1 MTNDPTT
8 TPASA
13 PLAVPL
19 PDTARL
25 RRHVEFLA
33 AEPRSRLR
41 APQGMGRAETYV
53 HDQLAAVGWS
63 VGRRPFDVR
72 WQIGSTDRHGHRAL
86 ALKPRLHRRLRGA
99 NLIASLPGSGT
110 GPAVVV
116 GAHLDSVS
124 GSPGADD
131 NASGVAV
138 LLETARLLAEAPA
151 PARVVLAV
159 FDMEEL
165 GLIGARQAAREL
177 AGGGGVRGMICLE
190 SVGYFAD
197 DPGTQKLPVGFE
209 RVFPEASAAVRAG
222 GHRGDF
228 TLVVHRHSSTAAA
241 RVWQQAAAAASPSL
255 PALLLRDPRP
265 DGPLGL
271 LIGLAV
277 PPANHL
283 GRSDHAPFWNR
294 GIPALMLTDTATFR
308 NPHYHRS
315 TDVPRTLD
323 YDRLTSVTAATA
335 LSAAAWP
342 EPQRTPRPRH

>member
-1 MTNDPTT
+1 MRETDEPT
-8 TPASA
+8 
-13 PLAVPL
+13 L
-19 PDTARL
+19 PDPARL

-41 APQGMGRAETYV
+41 APAAMARAEAYV
-53 HDQLAAVGWS
+53 QDELTAAGWS
-63 VGRRPFDVR
+63 VERRPFDAR

-99 NLIASLPGSGT
+99 NLVASLPGPGE

-138 LLETARLLAEAPA
+138 ILETARLLAAAPV

-165 GLIGARQAAREL
+165 GLVGARQAAREL
-177 AGGGGVRGMICLE
+177 AGNARGMICLE
-190 SVGYFAD
+190 SVGYFTD
-197 DPGTQKLPVGFE
+197 EPGTQHLPVGFE
-209 RVFPEASAAVRAG
+209 RVFPEASAATRAD

-228 TLVVHRHSSTAAA
+228 ILVVHRRSS
-241 RVWQQAAAAASPSL
+241 AAAATTWQRAAATGLGSL
-255 PALLLRDPRP
+255 PSLLLRDPRP

-294 GIPALMLTDTATFR
+294 RVPALMLTDTANFR

-315 TDVPRTLD
+315 TDVPDTLD
-323 YDRLTSVTAATA
+323 YERLAAVTAATA
-335 LSAAAWP
+335 VTAMTWSDAGD
-342 EPQRTPRPRH
+342 EE

>member
-1 MTNDPTT
+1 MTNEPTAT
-8 TPASA
+8 DARGPF
-13 PLAVPL
+13 
-19 PDTARL
+19 PDAARL

-33 AEPRSRLR
+33 VEPRSRRWTPR
-41 APQGMGRAETYV
+41 AMERAEGYV
-53 HDQLAAVGWS
+53 HDELTAAGWQ
-63 VGRRPFDVR
+63 VERRPFDVR

-99 NLIASLPGSGT
+99 NLIASLPGSGD
-110 GPAVVV
+110 GPVVVV

-138 LLETARLLAEAPA
+138 LLETARLLAAAPV
-151 PARVVLAV
+151 PPRVVLAV

-165 GLIGARQAAREL
+165 GLIGARQAARQL
-177 AGGGGVRGMICLE
+177 GRDGGVRGMICLE

-197 DPGTQKLPVGFE
+197 APGTQRLPVGFE
-209 RVFPEASAAVRAG
+209 RVFPETSAATRAD

-228 TLVVHRHSSTAAA
+228 TLVVHRRSSAGAAA
-241 RVWQQAAAAASPSL
+241 MWKRAAAASS
-255 PALLLRDPRP
+255 PAVTGLLLRDPRP
-265 DGPLGL
+265 DGLLGL

-294 GIPALMLTDTATFR
+294 GVPALMLTDTANFR

-315 TDVPRTLD
+315 TDVPGTLD
-323 YDRLTSVTAATA
+323 YERLAAVTAATA
-335 LSAAAWP
+335 VTAVSWP
-342 EPQRTPRPRH
+342 EAGRTV

>member
-1 MTNDPTT
+1 MTNDPTAQ
-8 TPASA
+8 PGSQA
-13 PLAVPL
+13 L
-19 PDTARL
+19 PDPARL

-33 AEPRSRLR
+33 AGPRSRRR
-41 APQGMGRAETYV
+41 APAAMERAEAYV
-53 HDQLAAVGWS
+53 REELAAAGWL
-63 VGRRPFDVR
+63 VRRRPFEAR
-72 WQIGSTDRHGHRAL
+72 WQLGATDRHGHRAL
-86 ALKPRLHRRLRGA
+86 ALKPRLHPRLRGA
-99 NLIASLPGSGT
+99 NLVATLPGAGA
-110 GPAVVV
+110 GPVVVV

-138 LLETARLLAEAPA
+138 VLETARLLAGAPV
-151 PARVVLAV
+151 PPRVVLAV

-177 AGGGGVRGMICLE
+177 GRGPEVRGMICLE
-190 SVGYFAD
+190 SVGYFSDA
-197 DPGTQKLPVGFE
+197 PGTQRLPVGFE
-209 RVFPEASAAVRAG
+209 RFFPEASAATRAG

-228 TLVVHRHSSTAAA
+228 TLVVHRRSSAAA
-241 RVWQQAAAAASPSL
+241 AGTWQRAAAAAPTAL

-294 GIPALMLTDTATFR
+294 GIPALMLTDTANFR
-308 NPHYHRS
+308 NPHYHRPS
-315 TDVPRTLD
+315 DVPDTLD
-323 YDRLTSVTAATA
+323 YARLASVAAATA
-335 LSAAAWP
+335 VTAVSWSD
-342 EPQRTPRPRH
+342 TGPRPPVP

>member
-8 TPASA
+8 
-13 PLAVPL
+13 VPRRDPR
-19 PDTARL
+19 PDAGRL

-41 APQGMGRAETYV
+41 APDMMERAEAYV
-53 HDQLAAVGWS
+53 HDELTAAGWL
-63 VGRRPFDVR
+63 VRRQPFDAR
-72 WQIGSTDRHGHRAL
+72 WQVGATDRHGHRAL
-86 ALKPRLHRRLRGA
+86 ALKPRLHPRLRGA
-99 NLIASLPGSGT
+99 NLIAELPGRGA
-110 GPAVVV
+110 GPAVVI

-138 LLETARLLAEAPA
+138 VLETARLLAASPVAP
-151 PARVVLAV
+151 RVVLAV

-177 AGGGGVRGMICLE
+177 VRDGGVRGMICLE
-190 SVGYFAD
+190 SVGYFVGE
-197 DPGTQKLPVGFE
+197 PGTQRLPAGFA
-209 RVFPEASAAVRAG
+209 RIFPEASAATRAEG
-222 GHRGDF
+222 YRGDF
-228 TLVVHRHSSTAAA
+228 TLVVHRRSSAAA
-241 RVWQQAAAAASPSL
+241 AETWKRAAAAASPSVSG
-255 PALLLRDPRP
+255 LLLRDPRP
-265 DGPLGL
+265 DGLLGL

-294 GIPALMLTDTATFR
+294 GVPALMLTDTANFR

-315 TDVPRTLD
+315 TDVPGTLD
-323 YDRLTSVTAATA
+323 YDRLTAVTEATAVTAVSWA
-335 LSAAAWP
+335 SP
-342 EPQRTPRPRH
+342 

>member
-1 MTNDPTT
+1 MTNDDPTAAGGRG
-8 TPASA
+8 PVAD
-13 PLAVPL
+13 V
-19 PDTARL
+19 ARL
-25 RRHVEFLA
+25 RRHVETLA
-33 AEPRSRLR
+33 VEPRSRLR
-41 APQGMGRAETYV
+41 APEAMERAETYV
-53 HDQLAAVGWS
+53 REQLTDAGWL
-63 VGRRPFDVR
+63 VRRRPFAAR
-72 WQIGSTDRHGHRAL
+72 WQLGSTDRHGHRAL

-99 NLIASLPGSGT
+99 NLIASLPGAGD
-110 GPAVVV
+110 GPVVVV

-138 LLETARLLAEAPA
+138 VLETARLLAAAPV
-151 PARVVLAV
+151 PPRVTLAV

-177 AGGGGVRGMICLE
+177 GGGAGVRGMICLE
-190 SVGYFAD
+190 SVGYFSD
-197 DPGTQKLPVGFE
+197 DPGTQRLPVGFE
-209 RVFPEASAAVRAG
+209 KVFPEASATTRSG

-228 TLVVHRHSSTAAA
+228 VLVVHRRSSAGAAETW
-241 RVWQQAAAAASPSL
+241 RQAAAAAPSAV
-255 PALLLRDPRP
+255 PGLLLRDPRP

-294 GIPALMLTDTATFR
+294 GIPALMLTDTANFR

-315 TDVPRTLD
+315 TDVPGTLD
-323 YDRLTSVTAATA
+323 YDRLATVATA
-335 LSAAAWP
+335 TAETAVSWSDA
-342 EPQRTPRPRH
+342 EPVP

>member
-1 MTNDPTT
+1 MTNDPTALPGAG
-8 TPASA
+8 PA
-13 PLAVPL
+13 
-19 PDTARL
+19 PDAARL

-33 AEPRSRLR
+33 AEPRSRRR
-41 APQGMGRAETYV
+41 APRAMRRAEEYV
-53 HDQLAAVGWS
+53 HDELTAAGWL
-63 VGRRPFDVR
+63 VERRPFDVR
-72 WQIGSTDRHGHRAL
+72 WRIGSTDRHGHRTL
-86 ALKPRLHRRLRGA
+86 ALKLRLHRRLRGA
-99 NLIASLPGSGT
+99 NLIASLPGSGD
-110 GPAVVV
+110 GPVVVV

-138 LLETARLLAEAPA
+138 VLETARLLSAAPV
-151 PARVVLAV
+151 PPRVVLAV

-177 AGGGGVRGMICLE
+177 GRSGGVRGMICLE

-197 DPGTQKLPVGFE
+197 TPDTQRLPAGFE
-209 RVFPEASAAVRAG
+209 QLFPEAFSRSRAA

-228 TLVVHRHSSTAAA
+228 TLVVHRRSSVGAAE
-241 RVWQQAAAAASPSL
+241 VWSRAAAAASPAA

-265 DGPLGL
+265 DGLLGL

-277 PPANHL
+277 PPMGHL

-294 GIPALMLTDTATFR
+294 GIPALMLTDTANFR

-315 TDVPRTLD
+315 TDTPATLD
-323 YDRLTSVTAATA
+323 YARLSAVTRATAVTAV
-335 LSAAAWP
+335 SWSDDG
-342 EPQRTPRPRH
+342 RTV

>member
-1 MTNDPTT
+1 MTNDPTARPT
-8 TPASA
+8 RG
-13 PLAVPL
+13 LL
-19 PDTARL
+19 PEAARL

-41 APQGMGRAETYV
+41 APRAMQRAEAYV
-53 HDQLAAVGWS
+53 HDELTATGWL
-63 VGRRPFDVR
+63 VERQPFDAR

-86 ALKPRLHRRLRGA
+86 ALKPRLHRRLHGA
-99 NLIASLPGSGT
+99 NLIASLPGSGD

-138 LLETARLLAEAPA
+138 LLETARLLSEASVP
-151 PARVVLAV
+151 PRVVLAV

-165 GLIGARQAAREL
+165 GLIGARQAARKL
-177 AGGGGVRGMICLE
+177 CRRGGVRGMISLE
-190 SVGYFAD
+190 SVGYFVD
-197 DPGTQKLPVGFE
+197 DPGTQRLPAGFE
-209 RVFPEASAAVRAG
+209 RIFPEASAEARASG
-222 GHRGDF
+222 YRGDF
-228 TLVVHRHSSTAAA
+228 ILVVHRRSSAGAAE
-241 RVWQQAAAAASPSL
+241 VWKRAAAAASPAV
-255 PALLLRDPRP
+255 PGLLLRDPRP
-265 DGPLGL
+265 DGLLGL

-277 PPANHL
+277 PPAGHL

-294 GIPALMLTDTATFR
+294 GIPALMVTDTANFR

-323 YDRLTSVTAATA
+323 YERLAAVAAATA
-335 LSAAAWP
+335 MTAVSWP
-342 EPQRTPRPRH
+342 DARRTV

>member
-1 MTNDPTT
+1 MTT
-8 TPASA
+8 TE
-13 PLAVPL
+13 
-19 PDTARL
+19 DRL
-25 RRHVEFLA
+25 CRHVEFLA

-41 APQGMGRAETYV
+41 APRGMQRAETYV
-53 HDQLAAVGWS
+53 HDQLATAGWL
-63 VGRRPFDVR
+63 VERRPFDVR

-138 LLETARLLAEAPA
+138 LLETARLLAEAPV
-151 PARVVLAV
+151 PPRVVLAV

-177 AGGGGVRGMICLE
+177 GRGGGVRGMICLE

-197 DPGTQKLPVGFE
+197 TPGTQKLPVGFE

-228 TLVVHRHSSTAAA
+228 TLVVHRRSSTAAA
-241 RVWQQAAAAASPSL
+241 RTWQRAAAAASPSL

-294 GIPALMLTDTATFR
+294 GVPALMVTDTANFR
-308 NPHYHRS
+308 NPHYHRP

-335 LSAAAWP
+335 LTAMSWP
-342 EPQRTPRPRH
+342 EPESTARFRR

>member
-1 MTNDPTT
+1 MTNDPTDR
-8 TPASA
+8 PSSA
-13 PLAVPL
+13 PFVATP
-19 PDTARL
+19 PDIARL

-41 APQGMGRAETYV
+41 APQGMARAEDYV
-53 HDQLAAVGWS
+53 HGQLASVGWR
-63 VGRRPFDVR
+63 VRRQPFDVR

-99 NLIASLPGSGT
+99 NLIASLPGAGA
-110 GPAVVV
+110 GPTVVV

-138 LLETARLLAEAPA
+138 LLETARLLAAAPV

-177 AGGGGVRGMICLE
+177 ARDGGVRGMICLE
-190 SVGYFAD
+190 SVGYFTDA
-197 DPGTQKLPVGFE
+197 PGTQKLPVGFE
-209 RVFPEASAAVRAG
+209 RVFPEASAVVRAG

-228 TLVVHRHSSTAAA
+228 ALVVHRRSSTAAA
-241 RVWQQAAAAASPSL
+241 RTWQRAASAASPSL

-294 GIPALMLTDTATFR
+294 GIPALMLTDTANFR

-323 YDRLTSVTAATA
+323 YDRLIAVTAATA
-335 LSAAAWP
+335 LTAATWP
-342 EPQRTPRPRH
+342 EPEHPARTRH

>member
-1 MTNDPTT
+1 MTNDSKATHGRE
-8 TPASA
+8 
-13 PLAVPL
+13 PL
-19 PDTARL
+19 PEAARL

-41 APQGMGRAETYV
+41 APRAMQRAEAYV
-53 HDQLAAVGWS
+53 HDELTAAGWL
-63 VGRRPFDVR
+63 VERQPFDAR

-99 NLIASLPGSGT
+99 NLIASLPGSGD
-110 GPAVVV
+110 GPAVLV

-138 LLETARLLAEAPA
+138 LLETARLLSEAPV
-151 PARVVLAV
+151 PPRVVLAV

-177 AGGGGVRGMICLE
+177 GRRGGVRGMICLE
-190 SVGYFAD
+190 SVGYFVD
-197 DPGTQKLPVGFE
+197 DPGTQRLPAGFE
-209 RVFPEASAAVRAG
+209 RIFPEASDEARAG

-228 TLVVHRHSSTAAA
+228 TLVVHRRSSAGAAE
-241 RVWQQAAAAASPSL
+241 VWKRAAAAASPAV
-255 PALLLRDPRP
+255 PGLLLRDPRP
-265 DGPLGL
+265 DGLLGL

-277 PPANHL
+277 PPAGHL

-294 GIPALMLTDTATFR
+294 GIPALMLTDTANFR

-315 TDVPRTLD
+315 TDLPSTLD
-323 YDRLTSVTAATA
+323 YERLATVTAATA
-335 LSAAAWP
+335 ATAVSWP
-342 EPQRTPRPRH
+342 DAGRTV

>member
-1 MTNDPTT
+1 MTKDPTT
-8 TPASA
+8 PPGSA
-13 PLAVPL
+13 PLEVP
-19 PDTARL
+19 PADTARL
-25 RRHVEFLA
+25 RQHVEYLA

-41 APQGMGRAETYV
+41 APEGMESAETYV
-53 HDQLAAVGWS
+53 RDELTAVGWR
-63 VGRRPFDVR
+63 VERRPFDVR
-72 WQIGSTDRHGHRAL
+72 WQVGSTDRHGHRAL

-138 LLETARLLAEAPA
+138 LLETARLLAGTPA

-165 GLIGARQAAREL
+165 GLIGARQAARDL
-177 AGGGGVRGMICLE
+177 TRDGGVRGMICLE
-190 SVGYFAD
+190 SVGYYAD
-197 DPGTQKLPVGFE
+197 DPGTQRLPVGFE
-209 RVFPEASAAVRAG
+209 RVFPEASATVRAG
-222 GHRGDF
+222 GNRGDF
-228 TLVVHRHSSTAAA
+228 ALVVHRRSS
-241 RVWQQAAAAASPSL
+241 AAAAQVWQRAAAMASPKL
-255 PALLLRDPRP
+255 PAVLLRDPRP

-294 GIPALMLTDTATFR
+294 RVPALMLTDTANFR

-323 YDRLTSVTAATA
+323 YHRLTAVTAATA
-335 LSAAAWP
+335 LTATAWP
-342 EPQRTPRPRH
+342 VP